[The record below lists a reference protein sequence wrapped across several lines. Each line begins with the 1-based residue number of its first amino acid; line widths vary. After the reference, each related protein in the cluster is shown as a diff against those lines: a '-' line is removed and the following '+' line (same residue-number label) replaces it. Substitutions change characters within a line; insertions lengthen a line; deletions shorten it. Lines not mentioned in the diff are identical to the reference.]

1 MGLLDTGRDL
11 RRLNELTAVLLKYG
25 FGDLISRFGLAGF
38 LEQAGRLMRLPVD
51 REVLERGPGERMR
64 HALEEMGPTFVK
76 LGQILATRVDLFPP
90 DWIAEFEQLQDQ
102 ARPIPWQTLRPRVE
116 KSLGR
121 PLEEIFASVEPEP
134 IGVASI
140 AQVHRAVLRDG
151 GSVALKI
158 RKPGIRGRIESDL
171 RLLEQAARLA
181 ADHSTELRRYH
192 PVDLVREFDQS
203 LHRELDFT
211 HEARNADRIRDNL
224 RAFDWLVIP
233 AVHARYSS
241 DSLCVQE
248 FIDGIPA
255 RQVER
260 LDASGADRRLLARRG
275 ALAAWK
281 MVLEDGLFHA
291 DPHPGN
297 FLILPGNRIAMLDFG
312 MVGKLSRGRQ
322 EEIARMMRA
331 IVLREPRECAA
342 VLAAWAEGRPVD
354 QDHLASAIDDLIDRY
369 YGMALAEVDATAL
382 MLDVTAMK
390 RAHDLMTPG
399 DIALLIKA
407 VITLDGFGRLM
418 DPGFDVME
426 EAAPLVRR
434 MVRQR
439 YSPSRLARGLGLRA
453 LDLVDRLY
461 APPVERGKP
470 GPAAGGIDPR
480 QLERLV
486 DRLERSQYR
495 LVQTWVTVAGV
506 LSGSLL
512 LAGRVPP
519 VWGGVSLSGLLV
531 LLGGMAWSAWL
542 MLVARRHLREWD

>member
-1 MGLLDTGRDL
+1 M
-11 RRLNELTAVLLKYG
+11 
-25 FGDLISRFGLAGF
+25 
-38 LEQAGRLMRLPVD
+38 
-51 REVLERGPGERMR
+51 
-64 HALEEMGPTFVK
+64 
-76 LGQILATRVDLFPP
+76 
-90 DWIAEFEQLQDQ
+90 
-102 ARPIPWQTLRPRVE
+102 
-116 KSLGR
+116 
-121 PLEEIFASVEPEP
+121 
-134 IGVASI
+134 
-140 AQVHRAVLRDG
+140 
-151 GSVALKI
+151 
-158 RKPGIRGRIESDL
+158 
-171 RLLEQAARLA
+171 
-181 ADHSTELRRYH
+181 
-192 PVDLVREFDQS
+192 
-203 LHRELDFT
+203 
-211 HEARNADRIRDNL
+211 
-224 RAFDWLVIP
+224 IP

-342 VLAAWAEGRPVD
+342 VLAAWADGRPVD

-382 MLDVTAMK
+382 MLDVTAMM

-461 APPVERGKP
+461 APP
-470 GPAAGGIDPR
+470 AARPPEGTQGASLDPR
-480 QLERLV
+480 HLERLV

-495 LVQTWVTVAGV
+495 LVQTWLAVAGV
-506 LSGSLL
+506 ISGSLL

-519 VWGGVSLSGLLV
+519 VWNEVSLSGLMI
-531 LLGGMAWSAWL
+531 LLGAMVWSAWL
-542 MLVARRHLREWD
+542 MGVSRRHLREWD